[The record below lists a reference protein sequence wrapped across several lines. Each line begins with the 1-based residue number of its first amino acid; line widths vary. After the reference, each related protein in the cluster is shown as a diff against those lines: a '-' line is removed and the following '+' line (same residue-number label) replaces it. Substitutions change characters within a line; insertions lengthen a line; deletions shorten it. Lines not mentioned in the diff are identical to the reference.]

1 MSEFEI
7 NPSGGAL
14 GAEITGIDLAAPQS
28 ESTAAALRFAWHRH
42 IVLLFRGQSLDD
54 DELLRASRL
63 FGPLQEGGAQ
73 KYFRK
78 GGFTEDRGLLSRH
91 PEITV
96 ISNLD
101 EDGHPVQENAGLG
114 SGEVVWHSDNS
125 YVDTPPAGSMLYAIE
140 IPEDGGGDTSFA
152 NQYTAYDTLPEVMRL
167 AIQGKLQIHDS
178 SRNSAGVLRPTAK
191 LPETPEDVEGPV
203 HPLVRTHPE
212 TGRKAL
218 YLGRRRVWP
227 SNYILGMP
235 NEKSEALL
243 DRLWRHAT
251 QPEFV
256 WTHHWLPGDV
266 LLWDNRCALHHR
278 TALDHTR
285 PRVLHR
291 TQIQG
296 ETVVPG

>member
-1 MSEFEI
+1 MAYFETI
-7 NPSGGAL
+7 PSGAAL
-14 GAEITGIDLAAPQS
+14 GAEIRGINLAGRIPETVAS
-28 ESTAAALRFAWHRH
+28 ALKDAWHEH
-42 IVLLFRGQSLDD
+42 LVLLFRDQELDD
-54 DELLRASRL
+54 SSLLAASNL
-63 FGPLQEGGAQ
+63 FGPTQEGGAH
-73 KYFRK
+73 KYFKK
-78 GGFTEDRGLLSRH
+78 GGFEAGRGLLATR

-101 EDGHPVQENAGLG
+101 ENGVPVRENAGLG

-125 YVDTPPAGSMLYAIE
+125 YIETPPAGSMLYAIE

-152 NQYTAYDTLPEVMRL
+152 NQYMAYETLPDVMKL
-167 AIQGKLQIHDS
+167 TIAGKAQVHDS

-191 LPETPEDVEGPV
+191 LPTKPEEVEGPT
-203 HPLVRTHPE
+203 HPLVRIHPD
-212 TGRKAL
+212 TGRQAL

-227 SNYILGMP
+227 SNYIVGLE

-251 QPEFV
+251 QDEFV
-256 WTHHWLPGDV
+256 WTHAWRAGDV

-278 TALDHTR
+278 TELDHTR
-285 PRVLHR
+285 ARVLHR

-296 ETVVPG
+296 EAVIAG

>member
-1 MSEFEI
+1 MAYFETI
-7 NPSGGAL
+7 PSGAAL
-14 GAEITGIDLAAPQS
+14 GAEIRGINLAGRIPETVAS
-28 ESTAAALRFAWHRH
+28 ALKDAWHEH
-42 IVLLFRGQSLDD
+42 LVLLFRDQELDD
-54 DELLRASRL
+54 GSLLAASNL
-63 FGPLQEGGAQ
+63 FGPTQEGGAH
-73 KYFRK
+73 KYFKK
-78 GGFTEDRGLLSRH
+78 GGFEAGRGLLATR

-101 EDGHPVQENAGLG
+101 ENGVPVRENAGLG

-125 YVDTPPAGSMLYAIE
+125 YIETPPAGSMLYAIE

-152 NQYTAYDTLPEVMRL
+152 NQYMAYETLPDVMKL
-167 AIQGKLQIHDS
+167 TIAGKAQVHDS

-191 LPETPEDVEGPV
+191 LPTKPEEVEGPT
-203 HPLVRTHPE
+203 HPLVRIHPD
-212 TGRKAL
+212 TGRQAL

-227 SNYILGMP
+227 SNYIVGLE

-251 QPEFV
+251 QDEFV
-256 WTHHWLPGDV
+256 WTHAWRAGDV

-278 TALDHTR
+278 TELDHTR
-285 PRVLHR
+285 ARVLHR

-296 ETVVPG
+296 EAVIAG

>member
-1 MSEFEI
+1 MAYFETI
-7 NPSGGAL
+7 PSGAAL
-14 GAEITGIDLAAPQS
+14 GAEIRGINLAGRIPETVAS
-28 ESTAAALRFAWHRH
+28 ALKDAWHEH
-42 IVLLFRGQSLDD
+42 LVLLFRDQELDD
-54 DELLRASRL
+54 GSLLAASNL
-63 FGPLQEGGAQ
+63 FGPTQEGGAH
-73 KYFRK
+73 KYFKK
-78 GGFTEDRGLLSRH
+78 GGFEAGRGLLATR

-101 EDGHPVQENAGLG
+101 ENGVPVRENAGLG

-125 YVDTPPAGSMLYAIE
+125 YIETPPAGSMLYAIE

-152 NQYTAYDTLPEVMRL
+152 NQYMAYETLPDVMKL
-167 AIQGKLQIHDS
+167 TIAGKAQVHDS

-191 LPETPEDVEGPV
+191 LPTKPEEVEGPT
-203 HPLVRTHPE
+203 HPLVRIHPD
-212 TGRKAL
+212 TGRQAL

-227 SNYILGMP
+227 SNYIVGLE

-251 QPEFV
+251 QDEFV
-256 WTHHWLPGDV
+256 WTHSWRAGDV

-278 TALDHTR
+278 TELDHTR
-285 PRVLHR
+285 ARVLHR

-296 ETVVPG
+296 EAVIAG

>member
-1 MSEFEI
+1 MAYFETI
-7 NPSGGAL
+7 PSGAAL
-14 GAEITGIDLAAPQS
+14 GAEIRGINLAGRIPETVAS
-28 ESTAAALRFAWHRH
+28 ALKDAWHEH
-42 IVLLFRGQSLDD
+42 LVLLFRDQELDD
-54 DELLRASRL
+54 DSLLAAANL
-63 FGPLQEGGAQ
+63 FGPTQEGGAH
-73 KYFRK
+73 KYFKK
-78 GGFTEDRGLLSRH
+78 GGFEAGRGLLATR

-101 EDGHPVQENAGLG
+101 ENGVPVRENAGLG

-125 YVDTPPAGSMLYAIE
+125 YIETPPAGSMLYAIE

-152 NQYTAYDTLPEVMRL
+152 NQYMAYETLPDVMKL
-167 AIQGKLQIHDS
+167 TIAGKAQVHDS

-191 LPETPEDVEGPV
+191 LPTKPEDVEGPT
-203 HPLVRTHPE
+203 HPLVRIHPD
-212 TGRKAL
+212 TGRQAL

-227 SNYILGMP
+227 SNYIVGLE

-251 QPEFV
+251 QDEFV
-256 WTHHWLPGDV
+256 WTHSWRAGDV

-278 TALDHTR
+278 TELDHTR

-296 ETVVPG
+296 EAVIAG

>member
-1 MSEFEI
+1 
-7 NPSGGAL
+7 
-14 GAEITGIDLAAPQS
+14 AAN
-28 ESTAAALRFAWHRH
+28 
-42 IVLLFRGQSLDD
+42 
-54 DELLRASRL
+54 L
-63 FGPLQEGGAQ
+63 FGPTQEGGAH
-73 KYFRK
+73 KYFKK
-78 GGFTEDRGLLSRH
+78 GGFEAGRGLLATR

-101 EDGHPVQENAGLG
+101 ENGVPVRENAGLG

-125 YVDTPPAGSMLYAIE
+125 YIETPPAGSMLYAIE

-152 NQYTAYDTLPEVMRL
+152 NQYMAYETLPDVMKL
-167 AIQGKLQIHDS
+167 TIAGKAQVHDS

-191 LPETPEDVEGPV
+191 LPSKPEEVEGPT
-203 HPLVRTHPE
+203 HPLVRIHPD
-212 TGRKAL
+212 TGRQAL

-227 SNYILGMP
+227 SNYIVGLE

-251 QPEFV
+251 QDEFV
-256 WTHHWLPGDV
+256 WTHSWRAGDV

-278 TALDHTR
+278 TELDHTR

-296 ETVVPG
+296 EAVIAG

>member
-1 MSEFEI
+1 MAYFETI
-7 NPSGGAL
+7 PSGAAL
-14 GAEITGIDLAAPQS
+14 GAEIRGINLAGRIPETVAS
-28 ESTAAALRFAWHRH
+28 ALKDAWHEH
-42 IVLLFRGQSLDD
+42 LVLLFRDQELDD
-54 DELLRASRL
+54 DSLLAAANL
-63 FGPLQEGGAQ
+63 FGPTQEGGAH
-73 KYFRK
+73 KYFKK
-78 GGFTEDRGLLSRH
+78 GGFEAGRGLLATR

-101 EDGHPVQENAGLG
+101 ENGVPVRENAGLG

-125 YVDTPPAGSMLYAIE
+125 YIETPPAGSMLYAIE

-152 NQYTAYDTLPEVMRL
+152 NQYMAYETLPDVMKL
-167 AIQGKLQIHDS
+167 TIAGKAQVHDS

-191 LPETPEDVEGPV
+191 LPSKPEEVEGPT
-203 HPLVRTHPE
+203 HPLVRIHPD
-212 TGRKAL
+212 TGRQAL

-227 SNYILGMP
+227 SNYIVGLE

-251 QPEFV
+251 QDEFV
-256 WTHHWLPGDV
+256 WTHSWRAGDV

-278 TALDHTR
+278 TELDHTR
-285 PRVLHR
+285 ARVLHR

-296 ETVVPG
+296 EAVIAG

>member
-1 MSEFEI
+1 MAYFETI
-7 NPSGGAL
+7 PSGAAL
-14 GAEITGIDLAAPQS
+14 GAEIRGINLAGRIPETVAS
-28 ESTAAALRFAWHRH
+28 ALKDAWHEH
-42 IVLLFRGQSLDD
+42 LVLLFRDQGLDD
-54 DELLRASRL
+54 GSLLSASNL
-63 FGPLQEGGAQ
+63 FGPVQEGAAH
-73 KYFRK
+73 KYFK
-78 GGFTEDRGLLSRH
+78 EGGFEAGRGLLATR
-91 PEITV
+91 PEIAV

-101 EDGHPVQENAGLG
+101 ENGVPVRENAGLG

-125 YVDTPPAGSMLYAIE
+125 YIETPPAGSMLYAIE

-152 NQYTAYDTLPEVMRL
+152 NQYMAYETLPDVMKL
-167 AIQGKLQIHDS
+167 TIAGKAQVHDS

-191 LPETPEDVEGPV
+191 LPSKPEEVEGPT
-203 HPLVRTHPE
+203 HPLVRIHPD
-212 TGRKAL
+212 TGRQAL

-227 SNYILGMP
+227 SNYIVGLE

-251 QPEFV
+251 QDEFV
-256 WTHHWLPGDV
+256 WTHSWRAGDV

-278 TALDHTR
+278 TELDHTR

-296 ETVVPG
+296 EAVIAG

>member
-1 MSEFEI
+1 MAYFETI
-7 NPSGGAL
+7 PSGAAL
-14 GAEITGIDLAAPQS
+14 GAEIRGINLAGRIPETVAL
-28 ESTAAALRFAWHRH
+28 ALRDAWHEH
-42 IVLLFRGQSLDD
+42 LVLLFRDQELDD
-54 DELLRASRL
+54 GTLVAASNL
-63 FGPLQEGGAQ
+63 FGPTQEGGAH
-73 KYFRK
+73 KYFKK
-78 GGFTEDRGLLSRH
+78 GGFEAGRGLLATR

-101 EDGHPVQENAGLG
+101 ENGVPVRENAGLG

-125 YVDTPPAGSMLYAIE
+125 YIETPPAGSMLYAIE

-152 NQYTAYDTLPEVMRL
+152 NQYMAYETLPDVMKL
-167 AIQGKLQIHDS
+167 TIAGKAQVHDS

-191 LPETPEDVEGPV
+191 LPTKPEEVEGPT
-203 HPLVRTHPE
+203 HPLVRIHPD
-212 TGRKAL
+212 TGRQAL

-227 SNYILGMP
+227 SNYIVGLE

-251 QPEFV
+251 QDEFV
-256 WTHHWLPGDV
+256 WTHSWHAGDV

-278 TALDHTR
+278 TERDHTQ

-296 ETVVPG
+296 EAVIAG

>member
-1 MSEFEI
+1 MAYFETI
-7 NPSGGAL
+7 PSGAAL
-14 GAEITGIDLAAPQS
+14 GAEIRGINLVGRIPETVAS
-28 ESTAAALRFAWHRH
+28 ALKDAWHEH
-42 IVLLFRGQSLDD
+42 LVLLFRDQELDD
-54 DELLRASRL
+54 GSLLAASNL
-63 FGPLQEGGAQ
+63 FGPTQEGGAH
-73 KYFRK
+73 KYFKK
-78 GGFTEDRGLLSRH
+78 GGYEAGRGLLATR

-101 EDGHPVQENAGLG
+101 ENGMPVRENACLG

-125 YVDTPPAGSMLYAIE
+125 YIETPPAGSMLYAIE

-152 NQYTAYDTLPEVMRL
+152 NQYMAYETLPDVMKL
-167 AIQGKLQIHDS
+167 TIAGKAQVHDS

-191 LPETPEDVEGPV
+191 LPTKPEEVEGPT
-203 HPLVRTHPE
+203 HPLVRIHPD
-212 TGRKAL
+212 TGRQAL

-227 SNYILGMP
+227 SNYIVGLE

-243 DRLWRHAT
+243 ERLWRHAT
-251 QPEFV
+251 QDAFV
-256 WTHHWLPGDV
+256 WTHSWRASDV

-278 TALDHTR
+278 TELDHTR

-296 ETVVPG
+296 EAVIAG

>member
-1 MSEFEI
+1 MAYFETI
-7 NPSGGAL
+7 PSGAAL
-14 GAEITGIDLAAPQS
+14 GAEIRGINLAGRIPETVAS
-28 ESTAAALRFAWHRH
+28 ALKDAWHEH
-42 IVLLFRGQSLDD
+42 LVLLFRDQELDD
-54 DELLRASRL
+54 SSLLAASNL
-63 FGPLQEGGAQ
+63 FGPTQEGGAH
-73 KYFRK
+73 KYFKK
-78 GGFTEDRGLLSRH
+78 GGFEAGRGLLATR

-101 EDGHPVQENAGLG
+101 ENGVPVRENAGLG

-125 YVDTPPAGSMLYAIE
+125 YIETPPAGSMLYAIE

-152 NQYTAYDTLPEVMRL
+152 NQYMAYETLPDVM
-167 AIQGKLQIHDS
+167 KLTIARKAQVHDS

-191 LPETPEDVEGPV
+191 LPTKPEEVEGPT
-203 HPLVRTHPE
+203 HPLVRIHPD
-212 TGRKAL
+212 TGRQAL

-227 SNYILGMP
+227 SNYIVGLE

-251 QPEFV
+251 QDEFV
-256 WTHHWLPGDV
+256 WTHAWRAGDV

-278 TALDHTR
+278 TELDHTR
-285 PRVLHR
+285 ARVLHR

-296 ETVVPG
+296 EAVIAG

>member
-1 MSEFEI
+1 MAYFETI
-7 NPSGGAL
+7 PSGAAL
-14 GAEITGIDLAAPQS
+14 GAEIRGINLAGRIPETVAS
-28 ESTAAALRFAWHRH
+28 ALKDAWHEH
-42 IVLLFRGQSLDD
+42 LVLLFRDQELDD
-54 DELLRASRL
+54 DSLLAAANL
-63 FGPLQEGGAQ
+63 FGPTQEGGAH
-73 KYFRK
+73 KYFKK
-78 GGFTEDRGLLSRH
+78 GGFEAGRGLLATR

-101 EDGHPVQENAGLG
+101 ESGVPVRENAGLG

-125 YVDTPPAGSMLYAIE
+125 YIETPPAGSMLYAIE

-152 NQYTAYDTLPEVMRL
+152 NQYMAYETLPDVMKL
-167 AIQGKLQIHDS
+167 TIAGKAQVHDS

-191 LPETPEDVEGPV
+191 LPSKPEEVEGPT
-203 HPLVRTHPE
+203 HPLVRIHPD
-212 TGRKAL
+212 TGRQAL

-227 SNYILGMP
+227 SNYIVGLE

-251 QPEFV
+251 QDEFV
-256 WTHHWLPGDV
+256 WTHSWRAGDV

-278 TALDHTR
+278 TELDHTR
-285 PRVLHR
+285 ARVLHR

-296 ETVVPG
+296 EAVIAG

>member
-1 MSEFEI
+1 MAYFETI
-7 NPSGGAL
+7 PSGAAL
-14 GAEITGIDLAAPQS
+14 GAEIRGINLAGRIPETVAS
-28 ESTAAALRFAWHRH
+28 LLKDAWHEH
-42 IVLLFRGQSLDD
+42 LVLLFWDQELDD
-54 DELLRASRL
+54 DSLLAAANL
-63 FGPLQEGGAQ
+63 FGPTQEGGAH
-73 KYFRK
+73 KYFKK
-78 GGFTEDRGLLSRH
+78 GGFEAGRGLLATR

-101 EDGHPVQENAGLG
+101 ENGVPVRENAGLG

-125 YVDTPPAGSMLYAIE
+125 YIETPPAGSMLYAIE

-152 NQYTAYDTLPEVMRL
+152 NQYMAYETLPDVMKL
-167 AIQGKLQIHDS
+167 TIAGKAQVHDS
-178 SRNSAGVLRPTAK
+178 SRNSAGVLRLTAK
-191 LPETPEDVEGPV
+191 LPSKPEEVEGPT
-203 HPLVRTHPE
+203 HPLVRIHPD
-212 TGRKAL
+212 TGRQAL

-227 SNYILGMP
+227 SNYIVGLE

-251 QPEFV
+251 QDEFV
-256 WTHHWLPGDV
+256 WTHSWRAGDV

-278 TALDHTR
+278 TELDHTR

-296 ETVVPG
+296 EAVIAG

>member
-1 MSEFEI
+1 MAYFETI
-7 NPSGGAL
+7 PSGAAL
-14 GAEITGIDLAAPQS
+14 GAEIRGINLAGRIPETVAS
-28 ESTAAALRFAWHRH
+28 ALKDAWHEH
-42 IVLLFRGQSLDD
+42 LVLLFRDQELDD
-54 DELLRASRL
+54 GSLLAASDL
-63 FGPLQEGGAQ
+63 FGPTQEGGAH
-73 KYFRK
+73 KYFKK
-78 GGFTEDRGLLSRH
+78 GGFEAGRGLLATR

-101 EDGHPVQENAGLG
+101 ENGVPVRENAGLG

-125 YVDTPPAGSMLYAIE
+125 YIETPPAGSMLYAIE

-152 NQYTAYDTLPEVMRL
+152 NQYMAYETLPDVMKL
-167 AIQGKLQIHDS
+167 TIAGKAQVHDS

-191 LPETPEDVEGPV
+191 LPTKPEEVKGPT
-203 HPLVRTHPE
+203 HPLVRIHPD
-212 TGRKAL
+212 TGRQAL

-227 SNYILGMP
+227 SNYIVGLE

-251 QPEFV
+251 QDEFV
-256 WTHHWLPGDV
+256 WTHAWRAGDV

-278 TALDHTR
+278 TELDHTR
-285 PRVLHR
+285 ARVLHR

-296 ETVVPG
+296 EAVIAG

>member
-1 MSEFEI
+1 MAYFETI
-7 NPSGGAL
+7 PSGAAL
-14 GAEITGIDLAAPQS
+14 GAEIRGINLAGRIPETVAS
-28 ESTAAALRFAWHRH
+28 ALKDAWHEH
-42 IVLLFRGQSLDD
+42 LVLLFRDQELDD
-54 DELLRASRL
+54 DSLLAAANL
-63 FGPLQEGGAQ
+63 FGPTQEGGAH
-73 KYFRK
+73 KYFKK
-78 GGFTEDRGLLSRH
+78 GGFEAGRGLLATR

-101 EDGHPVQENAGLG
+101 ENGVPVRENAGLG

-125 YVDTPPAGSMLYAIE
+125 YIETPPAGSMLYAIE

-152 NQYTAYDTLPEVMRL
+152 NQYMAYETLPDVMKL
-167 AIQGKLQIHDS
+167 TIAGKAQVHDS

-191 LPETPEDVEGPV
+191 LPSKPEEVEGPT
-203 HPLVRTHPE
+203 HPLVRIHPD
-212 TGRKAL
+212 TGRQAL

-227 SNYILGMP
+227 SNYIVGLE

-251 QPEFV
+251 QDEFV
-256 WTHHWLPGDV
+256 WTHSWRAGDV
-266 LLWDNRCALHHR
+266 LLWDNRCTLHHR
-278 TALDHTR
+278 TELDHTR

-296 ETVVPG
+296 EAVIAG

>member
-1 MSEFEI
+1 MAYFETI
-7 NPSGGAL
+7 PSSAAL
-14 GAEITGIDLAAPQS
+14 GAEIRGSNLAGRIPETVASALKDAWHEHLVLMFRDQELDDGSLLAAS
-28 ESTAAALRFAWHRH
+28 N
-42 IVLLFRGQSLDD
+42 
-54 DELLRASRL
+54 L
-63 FGPLQEGGAQ
+63 FGPTQEGGAH
-73 KYFRK
+73 KYFKK
-78 GGFTEDRGLLSRH
+78 GGFEAGRGLLATR

-101 EDGHPVQENAGLG
+101 ENGVPVRENAGLG

-125 YVDTPPAGSMLYAIE
+125 YIETPPAGSMLYAIE

-152 NQYTAYDTLPEVMRL
+152 NQYMAYETLPDVMKL
-167 AIQGKLQIHDS
+167 TIDGKAQVHDS

-191 LPETPEDVEGPV
+191 LPTKPEEVEGPT
-203 HPLVRTHPE
+203 HPLVRIHPD
-212 TGRKAL
+212 TGRQAL

-227 SNYILGMP
+227 SNYIVGLE

-251 QPEFV
+251 QDEFV
-256 WTHHWLPGDV
+256 WTHSWRAGDV

-278 TALDHTR
+278 TELDHTR

-296 ETVVPG
+296 EAVIAG